1 MAAMAAMAAAGVG
14 RRASI
19 IHSADNQKSWKH
31 TFMRRVVPEE
41 QQRPG
46 GGVTEQSGLRRRL

>member
-1 MAAMAAMAAAGVG
+1 MAAMAAAAGVG

-31 TFMRRVVPEE
+31 TFMRRIVPEE

-46 GGVTEQSGLRRRL
+46 GGVTEQPGLWRRL